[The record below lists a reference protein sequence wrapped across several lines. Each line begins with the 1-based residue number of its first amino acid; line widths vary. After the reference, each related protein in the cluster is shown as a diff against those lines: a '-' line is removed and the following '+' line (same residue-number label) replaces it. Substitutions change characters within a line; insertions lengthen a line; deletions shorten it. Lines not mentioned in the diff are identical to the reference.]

1 MKQITAIIKPFML
14 AKVQE
19 ALQHVPGFP
28 GMTVSDCRGMG
39 QSRVL
44 AQPLDRHVGVEFV
57 HKVRLE
63 ILVADDLAEQLADVI
78 CHAAHT
84 GNVGDGLVYI
94 MPVDGSI
101 RVRTFNKDHG

>member
-1 MKQITAIIKPFML
+1 MKQVTAIIKPFML

-19 ALQHVPGFP
+19 ALQHVAGFP

-39 QSRVL
+39 QSHL
-44 AQPLDRHVGVEFV
+44 MTAPKDRHPGVEFV

-63 ILVADDLAEQLADVI
+63 IVVADDLAEQVVDVI

-94 MPVDGSI
+94 TPVDGSI
-101 RVRTFNKDHG
+101 RVRTFDKDCG